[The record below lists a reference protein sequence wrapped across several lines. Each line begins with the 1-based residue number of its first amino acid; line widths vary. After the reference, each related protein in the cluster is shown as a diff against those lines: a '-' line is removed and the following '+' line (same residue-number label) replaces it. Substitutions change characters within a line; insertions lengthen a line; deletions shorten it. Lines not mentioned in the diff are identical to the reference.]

1 MKKGKSFSLKNVG
14 IGTKL
19 VVSTFIIVLVICTIL
34 TSISFAQS
42 SKILEQSIEST
53 MKNRA
58 ADNANL
64 ISKELRTY
72 EVSMETMAKR
82 EVIVGM
88 DWEVQKP
95 ITLKEADRL
104 GLEQIQVSTADG
116 ITHVADIPAF
126 SLADKGNFKLAMQ
139 GVTNTTSPLYSEG
152 DNKLIMIIA
161 TPIHNEQNNI
171 IGVLGG
177 VLTAQGFNDI
187 VQSIDVGENGYSFV
201 LDKNGVVIAHKD
213 LELVKNKTN
222 YIDMYSGEQ
231 GYEDFV
237 SVQQNMISGSNGF
250 DSYKLDG
257 ENMYISYTPIPN
269 TQWSLGCAIPED
281 EIMAPINGLKNFMIV
296 LTIVFMAVGL
306 VIIFILSASITRPLK
321 KITKVTDELAK
332 GNLDTDI
339 NIDRGDEIGKLG
351 LSLHTLVERLNGY
364 IGYINE
370 ISFLLNELG
379 KGNLDLEFK
388 LSYDGDFAHLKDAFV
403 NTTHMLNK
411 IIAQLDIT
419 AKDVTDGAEQVSIG
433 SQNLAQ
439 GATEQA
445 SAIEELSATI
455 NEITEQVKKT
465 AESSKLAREKA
476 LQSCDVV
483 DIGQAQM
490 LEMINAMNEISETSN
505 KIEKIIKNIEDI
517 AFQTN
522 ILALNAAVEA
532 ARAGTAGKGF
542 SVVADEVRSLAA
554 KSATSAKDTAQL
566 IQSALVAIQNGTKVA
581 SETERSLKEVVEGT
595 RQSCDIIQEIA
606 DASNEQAD
614 SIAQINIGVEQVSS
628 VVQSNSATAEHSAS
642 ATEELL
648 KHAEVLKN
656 IINQFHL
663 KSDCEDENEE
673 IINI

>member
-1 MKKGKSFSLKNVG
+1 MKKGKSISLKNIG

-19 VVSTFIIVLVICTIL
+19 VVSTFVIVLAICTIL

-53 MKNRA
+53 MNNRA
-58 ADNANL
+58 SDNANL
-64 ISKELRTY
+64 ISKEIRSY
-72 EVSMETMAKR
+72 EISMETMAKR
-82 EVIVGM
+82 EAIVGM
-88 DWEVQKP
+88 DWEIQKP
-95 ITLKEADRL
+95 ITISEATRL
-104 GLEQIQVSTADG
+104 GIEQIQVSTADG
-116 ITHVADIPAF
+116 TTHVKDVPAF
-126 SLADKGNFKLAMQ
+126 SLADKDNFKLAMQ

-152 DNKLIMIIA
+152 DNKLIMVIA
-161 TPIHNEQNNI
+161 TPISNEQNSI

-177 VLTAQGFNDI
+177 VITAQGFNDI
-187 VQSIDVGENGYSFV
+187 VQSIDVGKNGYSFV

-222 YIDMYSGEQ
+222 YIDMYSGQQ

-237 SVQQNMISGSNGF
+237 TVQQDMISGASGF
-250 DSYKLDG
+250 NSYKVDG

-296 LTIVFMAVGL
+296 LTVIFMAVGL

-339 NIDRGDEIGKLG
+339 NINRGDEIGKLG
-351 LSLHTLVERLNGY
+351 LSLHALVERLKGY

-411 IIAQLDIT
+411 IIAQLDVT
-419 AKDVTDGAEQVSIG
+419 AQDVTDGAEQVSIG

-465 AESSKLAREKA
+465 AESSKLAREIA

-483 DIGQAQM
+483 DVGQTQM
-490 LEMINAMNEISETSN
+490 IQMINAMNEISETSN

-554 KSATSAKDTAQL
+554 KSATSAKDTAEL

-606 DASNEQAD
+606 DASNDQAD

-663 KSDCEDENEE
+663 KSDNTQEDE
-673 IINI
+673 IIKI